1 MGKICSLKRDAAAS
15 RRLRTLQDV
24 TGLRY
29 VRFWVTDE
37 RSNTSLTHKRRSRN
51 KNKSSS
57 SCTHGACLFVP
68 MQNKFPTDT
77 LISESLLLER
87 SPTNSMHKWQDWR
100 HEQIF
105 SIPTLQVLEYLGW
118 FNNDGG
124 WRDISS
130 LFSPSFLNRERIPAL
145 EQQPIETITLA

>member
-1 MGKICSLKRDAAAS
+1 MGKICSLKHDAAAR

-37 RSNTSLTHKRRSRN
+37 RSNTSLTYKRRSRN
-51 KNKSSS
+51 KNKSGS
-57 SCTHGACLFVP
+57 SCTHGACLFVC
-68 MQNKFPTDT
+68 KISFPQT
-77 LISESLLLER
+77 R
-87 SPTNSMHKWQDWR
+87 SFLSPCCWSALQHSMHKWQDWWQ
-100 HEQIF
+100 EQIF
-105 SIPTLQVLEYLGW
+105 SIPTLQMLEYLGW

-130 LFSPSFLNRERIPAL
+130 LFSLNRERIPAL